1 MNFSMPPITWICL
14 AIILVAFIVCFVL
27 VQKFKNS
34 DKLVENRRVVEY
46 FPTFISTLGVLGT
59 FFGITMGLMAFDT
72 TDLDKSIP
80 GLLDGLKTAFF
91 TSLAGMIGSMILS
104 AFIGRKQDEKEGGIS
119 DINQAAGTIC
129 QAVKQ
134 MSDLNKSTIEK
145 LASQMEEQE
154 KDRKAFYSTM
164 GSVMESV
171 KKTQASISESLLSI
185 NKSQSAVESEMHS
198 VVINQRSQNEVLFEA
213 TGSMINSIG
222 RLEEN
227 STTQTS
233 HLAATQKSI
242 VEIAEFTHHI
252 PDLVDLVEGTVGTQ
266 EEINTQVQKL
276 KNILDGEVLQIEES
290 MNKTN
295 QLLERKF
302 DEFTELLKKSNTEA
316 LVEVIDLVEGMV
328 GTQEEINAQVQKLKN
343 ILDGEVLQIEESMD
357 KTNQLLERKFDEFT
371 ELLKKSNT
379 EALVE
384 VMKKVTEEFQKQMN
398 SLINKL
404 IQENFDQ
411 LNRSVERL
419 NQWQQEN
426 KEMISSLTQ
435 QYKQMA
441 TNFETTSDSLDKV
454 KDDTEALVSEGGKLR
469 KIVDALNEVIV
480 NDERFIKTAEHLQKT
495 AELSQSNMESFDAST
510 KALNGWVRKQR
521 NFVDGVTLLIEK
533 LEEIAKIK
541 DYGQEFWQGTK
552 KNMEEGVGIIK
563 QGSVT
568 LQQSLE
574 DLDRQFYARLNTTL
588 AELDT
593 CIQAMIK
600 GK

>member
-14 AIILVAFIVCFVL
+14 VIILVAFIACFVL
-27 VQKFKNS
+27 VQKIKNS

-104 AFIGRKQDEKEGGIS
+104 AFIGRRQDEKEGGIS

-521 NFVDGVTLLIEK
+521 NFVDGVTLLIDK

-568 LQQSLE
+568 LQQSLA